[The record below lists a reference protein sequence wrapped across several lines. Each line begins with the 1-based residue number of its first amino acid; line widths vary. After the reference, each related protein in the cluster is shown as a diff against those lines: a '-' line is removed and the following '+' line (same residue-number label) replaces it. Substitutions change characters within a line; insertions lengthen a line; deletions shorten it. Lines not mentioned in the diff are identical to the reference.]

1 MSVAVIIPLYNGAP
15 WIGEA
20 LDSVLAQDMPPN
32 EIVVVDDGSTDSSP
46 DIVRSFLGVTLLRND
61 GKGSSVARNMG
72 LKHTDSEFVAFLD
85 QDDVWH
91 PSHLRLL
98 VKILE
103 DRPEANT
110 AVATAICFENGLPE
124 YDPALDSITGY
135 DPWTRF
141 PFTMGVDGPSLAVIR
156 RKSVVEIGLWEECA
170 TGMGDALLFLKLA
183 VLHPLQRRTGRTVG
197 KRIHASQQWLQ
208 VRELGASYLG
218 FRYDVMKRALDFRRK
233 CAPNDSTLPGY
244 NRRLKALER
253 LRELT
258 HLIQADQFEAISP
271 IARQLENDLSR
282 DPIELI
288 PHIFYCLM
296 GALFKTYDVEI
307 LRRERD
313 NAFMQLLSVWPSEAG
328 RTRNTL
334 QRVIGEVPHVS

>member
-1 MSVAVIIPLYNGAP
+1 MS
-15 WIGEA
+15 
-20 LDSVLAQDMPPN
+20 PN
-32 EIVVVDDGSTDSSP
+32 EIVVVDDGSTDPSP
-46 DIVRSFLGVTLLRND
+46 DIVRSFSGVTLLRND

-98 VKILE
+98 VGILE

-124 YDPALDSITGY
+124 YDPAPDAITGF

-141 PFTMGVDGPSLAVIR
+141 PFTIGVDGPSLAVIR
-156 RKSVVEIGLWEECA
+156 RESVVEIGLWEECS

-208 VRELGASYLG
+208 VRELGASYLE
-218 FRYDVMKRALDFRRK
+218 FRHDVMKRALAFRRDWT
-233 CAPNDSTLPGY
+233 PGDSTLPEY
-244 NRRLKALER
+244 KRRLEALER

-258 HLIQADQFEAISP
+258 YMIQADQFESIPP
-271 IARQLENDLSR
+271 IARRLENDLSG
-282 DPIELI
+282 DPVEYI
-288 PHIFYCLM
+288 PHVFYCLM
-296 GALFKTYDVEI
+296 GALFKTYDADI

-313 NAFMQLLSVWPSEAG
+313 REFLKLLEVWPDEAKH
-328 RTRNTL
+328 TRHAL
-334 QRVIGEVPHVS
+334 QAIIGETPHIS